1 MLQLFPDQQE
11 LVENVRTAMRKSKS
25 VLMVS
30 PTGSGKTAMATHMIQ
45 AAKNKDS
52 RTIFT
57 VPRKDLLEQ
66 TSENFKQQ
74 GIAHSFIAAGKPFNP
89 YSAVYIGMVDTM
101 ARRLD
106 KLPVAKLLVPDEAHY
121 GEKALDSVINHYKN
135 QGAWCLGLSA
145 SPHKT
150 SGKGL
155 GCWFDTMVEGKSIA
169 WLIENKRLSDYL
181 YFRGRSKVDLSS
193 IKITAGEYNKHEV
206 ADYMEHQG
214 VIIGDCVKDYR
225 ERCMGRIHIVR
236 CASIAHSEMV
246 SASFRDAGIPAVHVD
261 GETPM
266 DERKRIFRAFGRRE
280 ILVLT
285 FCDLLGFGFDLSMAA
300 QMDVCIESA
309 SDLKPTKSLTSQLQF
324 WGRALRYKKTPAI
337 FNDHVNNYVD
347 HDMPRDDRV
356 WTLEDRVKIPRDAGE
371 RAAPIMQCKFC
382 FYVSHPAPVC
392 GNCGK
397 EREIQSREI
406 EEMEGELVQV
416 DEEALKRDKK
426 IKQAQA
432 RTLDEMIAE
441 GYRRGYAPGKCEFWA
456 AKVISSRNVRR

>member
-1 MLQLFPDQQE
+1 MISLFPDQQE
-11 LVENVRTAMRKSKS
+11 LVNNVRAAMRKNKS

-66 TSENFKQQ
+66 TSENFKAQ
-74 GIAHSFIAAGKPFNP
+74 GIAHSFIAAGKPYNP
-89 YSAVYIGMVDTM
+89 FSSVYIGMIDTM

-106 KLPVAKLLVPDEAHY
+106 KLPPAKLLISDEAHY
-121 GEKALDSVINHYKN
+121 GEKSLDSVINHYKN
-135 QGAWCLGLSA
+135 KGSWCLGLSA

-155 GCWFDTMVEGKSIA
+155 GCWYDAMVEGKSTG

-181 YFRGRSKVDLSS
+181 YFHGRSKIDLSRV
-193 IKITAGEYNKHEV
+193 KITAGEYNKHDV

-225 ERCMGRIHIVR
+225 DRCMGRIHIVR

-246 SASFRDAGIPAVHVD
+246 AASFRDAGISAMHVD
-261 GETPM
+261 GETEM
-266 DERKRIFRAFGRRE
+266 NERKRIFRAFGRRE

-324 WGRALRYKKTPAI
+324 WGRALRYKDYPAI

-347 HDMPRDDRV
+347 HDMPRDERV

-371 RAAPIMQCKFC
+371 RASPIMQCNFC
-382 FYVSHPAPVC
+382 YFVSRPALVC
-392 GNCGK
+392 ANCGK
-397 EREIQSREI
+397 EREIKSREI
-406 EEMEGELVQV
+406 EEMDGELVQI
-416 DEEALKRDKK
+416 DEEALRQKK
-426 IKQAQA
+426 VQQGQAK
-432 RTLDEMIAE
+432 TLDQLIEL
-441 GYRRGYAPGKCEFWA
+441 GYKRGYAPGKCEFWA
-456 AKVISSRNVRR
+456 AKVLSSRNAR